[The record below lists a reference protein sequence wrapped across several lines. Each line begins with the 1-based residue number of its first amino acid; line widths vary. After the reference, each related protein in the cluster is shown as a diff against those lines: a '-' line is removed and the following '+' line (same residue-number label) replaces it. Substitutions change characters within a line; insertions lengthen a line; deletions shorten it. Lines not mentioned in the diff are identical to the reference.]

1 LTSGSSQSIPANTSA
16 GLLLGLIGV
25 VIFGGTLP
33 MMRIAVTELDVM
45 FLTAGRAVVAGMA
58 GMALLV
64 LARARAP
71 ERGQLVT
78 LAIIALTLVGGFPF
92 FATLAMNYAPASH
105 GGVVLGIMPL
115 ATAAAAVVLVGER
128 PSAGFWVCAVAGAG
142 IVVAASLRSVS
153 EGFAIGDLSLLGAII
168 SASVGYVL
176 SGKLARTMPGWAVIS
191 WALIFSLPIS
201 VPLAWWSFP
210 QSPAMVSLP
219 SWGAFAYLA
228 IMSQFVGFFAWN
240 KGLALGGIARVGQM
254 QLLQT
259 FVTLGLA
266 AWLIGE
272 TIDGETL
279 GFAVAVVAIVG
290 LGLRMRVSRSGED

>member
-1 LTSGSSQSIPANTSA
+1 VTSEPSNPKSASASA
-16 GLLLGLIGV
+16 GLLLGLVGV

-33 MMRIAVTELDVM
+33 MMRIAVSELDVM
-45 FLTAGRAVVAGMA
+45 FLTAGRAVIAGLA
-58 GMALLV
+58 GIALLV

-71 ERGQLVT
+71 ARSELLT
-78 LAIIALTLVGGFPF
+78 LAVIALTLVGGFPF

-128 PSAGFWVCAVAGAG
+128 PSVGFWICAVAGAG
-142 IVVAASLRSVS
+142 VVVAASLRGVN
-153 EGFAIGDLSLLGAII
+153 EGFAFGDLSLLGAII

-176 SGKLARTMPGWAVIS
+176 SGKLSRTMAGWAVIS
-191 WALIFSLPIS
+191 WALIFSLPLS

-210 QSPAMVSLP
+210 QNPAAVTLP

-228 IMSQFVGFFAWN
+228 IMSQFIGFFAWN

-272 TIDGETL
+272 VIDAETI
-279 GFAVAVVAIVG
+279 GFAIAVVAIVG
-290 LGLRMRVSRSGED
+290 LGLRMRVRETGET

>member
-1 LTSGSSQSIPANTSA
+1 MTLEPSHPVPANASA
-16 GLLLGLIGV
+16 GLVLGLIGV
-25 VIFGGTLP
+25 IIFGGTLP

-45 FLTAGRAVVAGMA
+45 FVTAGRAVAAGMA
-58 GMALLV
+58 GMALLA
-64 LARARAP
+64 LARARLPA
-71 ERGQLVT
+71 RSDLAT
-78 LAIIALTLVGGFPF
+78 LAIIALTLVAGFPF
-92 FATLAMNYAPASH
+92 FATLAMTYAPASH

-128 PSAGFWVCAVAGAG
+128 PSVGFWVCAVVGAG
-142 IVVAASLRSVS
+142 VVLTASLRGVS
-153 EGFAIGDLSLLGAII
+153 EGFVLGDLALLGAIV
-168 SASVGYVL
+168 SASIGYVL

-191 WALIFSLPIS
+191 WALIFSLPIAG
-201 VPLAWWSFP
+201 PLAWWSFP
-210 QSPAMVSLP
+210 DDPGAVTLT
-219 SWGAFAYLA
+219 SWSAFAYLA

-272 TIDGETL
+272 VIDIETI
-279 GFAVAVVAIVG
+279 GFAIAVVAIVG
-290 LGLRMRVSRSGED
+290 LGLRMRVRPGS

>member
-1 LTSGSSQSIPANTSA
+1 LTSEPSPPKSVSASA

-33 MMRIAVTELDVM
+33 MMRIAVTEIDVM
-45 FLTAGRAVVAGMA
+45 FLTAGRAVAAGLA

-64 LARARAP
+64 LSGTRTPTRSELA
-71 ERGQLVT
+71 T
-78 LAIIALTLVGGFPF
+78 LGVIALTLVAGFPF
-92 FATLAMNYAPASH
+92 FASLAMVYAPASH

-128 PSAGFWVCAVAGAG
+128 PSAGFWICAFAGSG
-142 IVVAASLRSVS
+142 VVLAASLRGAS

-168 SASVGYVL
+168 SASIGYVL
-176 SGKLARTMPGWAVIS
+176 SGKLSRAMPGWAVIS
-191 WALIFSLPIS
+191 WALIFSLPLS

-210 QSPAMVSLP
+210 DNPGAVSLS
-219 SWGAFAYLA
+219 SWSAFAYLA

-272 TIDGETL
+272 VIDIETI

-290 LGLRMRVSRSGED
+290 LGLRMRVRQEP

>member
-1 LTSGSSQSIPANTSA
+1 M
-16 GLLLGLIGV
+16 LGLIGV

-45 FLTAGRAVVAGMA
+45 FVTTGRAVAAGMA
-58 GMALLV
+58 GLALLV
-64 LARARAP
+64 MTRARRPA
-71 ERGQLVT
+71 RSDFAT
-78 LAIIALTLVGGFPF
+78 LAVIALTLVAGFPF
-92 FATLAMNYAPASH
+92 FATLAMVYAPASH

-128 PSAGFWVCAVAGAG
+128 PSAGFWVCAVAGAA
-142 IVVAASLRSVS
+142 VVIAASLRGVS
-153 EGFAIGDLSLLGAII
+153 EGFAIGDLALLGAIV
-168 SASVGYVL
+168 SASIGYVL

-191 WALIFSLPIS
+191 WALILSLP
-201 VPLAWWSFP
+201 VAGPLAWWSFP
-210 QSPAMVSLP
+210 QNPGAVSLT
-219 SWGAFAYLA
+219 SWSAFAYLA
-228 IMSQFVGFFAWN
+228 FLSQFVGFFAWN

-272 TIDGETL
+272 VIDGETI
-279 GFAVAVVAIVG
+279 GFAVAVVIIVG
-290 LGLRMRVSRSGED
+290 LGLRMRVRQGSG